1 MWPGFPS
8 NTPFPPPAT
17 STLWI
22 ASCGWCE
29 MGAQGPSLLCPS
41 SLAQSPSKSL
51 SSLCVRETELDTAC
65 TTANQV
71 PLACI
76 LHSRKETES
85 KQKRTHM
92 NKWPQQVSGATKKT
106 TVSCDRVSPRRTMH
120 LGLSWT
126 IKTGKEQWGRGM
138 SSLEPGSRASK
149 KQSPH
154 ILSPYREGTQSLP
167 FNSPAEGQE
176 LGRYFSGPDSRC
188 QWPRWGG

>member
-1 MWPGFPS
+1 
-8 NTPFPPPAT
+8 
-17 STLWI
+17 
-22 ASCGWCE
+22 
-29 MGAQGPSLLCPS
+29 
-41 SLAQSPSKSL
+41 
-51 SSLCVRETELDTAC
+51 
-65 TTANQV
+65 
-71 PLACI
+71 
-76 LHSRKETES
+76 
-85 KQKRTHM
+85 
-92 NKWPQQVSGATKKT
+92 
-106 TVSCDRVSPRRTMH
+106 MH

-188 QWPRWGG
+188 QWPR